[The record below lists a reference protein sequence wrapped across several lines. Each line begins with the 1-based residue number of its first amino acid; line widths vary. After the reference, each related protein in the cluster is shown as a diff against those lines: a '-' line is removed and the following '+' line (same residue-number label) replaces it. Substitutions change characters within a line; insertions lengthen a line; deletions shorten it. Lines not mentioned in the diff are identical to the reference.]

1 MGLAPDRANE
11 RSDSELLQG
20 VAARETGALA
30 SLYDRHASTVLALT
44 MRILRHRPDAEEV
57 LADVFFELWSGP
69 GRFDA
74 TRASLVGYLLTL
86 ARSRAIDRVRARRRL
101 EARQRPQ
108 GDLVTP
114 EPATSAPTPFATAV
128 DAERG
133 RTIRAALGRLNGEQ
147 RRAIEL
153 AFYSDLSHTEVASEL
168 GQPLGTVKSRI
179 RQGLIQLRE
188 ELRNAFE
195 GGVGP

>member
-1 MGLAPDRANE
+1 MAPDRLDE
-11 RSDSELLQG
+11 RSDFELLQG
-20 VAARETGALA
+20 VAERQTAALA
-30 SLYDRHASTVLALT
+30 ALYDRHASTVLALT
-44 MRILRHRPDAEEV
+44 MRILRHKPDAEEV
-57 LADVFFELWSGP
+57 LGDVFWELWSGP
-69 GRFDA
+69 GRFDP

-86 ARSRAIDRVRARRRL
+86 ARSRAIDRVRARRRV
-101 EARQRPQ
+101 EARQLPQ
-108 GDLVTP
+108 DDRVTA
-114 EPATSAPTPFATAV
+114 EPDIQAPTPFDSAI

-133 RTIRAALGRLNGEQ
+133 RTIRAALGRLSGDQ

-153 AFYSDLSHTEVASEL
+153 AFYSGLSHNEVASAL

-195 GGVGP
+195 GGVRP